1 MRTRTG
7 AIAALAVFL
16 GGTVAAAQDGVA
28 GQQITV
34 VTVPST
40 AAAVPWQFRGVVK
53 HVDPPPGDQA
63 WVLQILTR
71 GGFAGAGTGNFEVMS
86 SGELT
91 CAVKSVPCG
100 GALTAADVGRL
111 AGLLAALGPKS
122 WIASEPSACSDCV
135 QTLVLLHRR
144 EQGSVRTYLAH
155 WDQSQ
160 VVPQELRRL
169 YETVV
174 RLSSSR

>member
-1 MRTRTG
+1 MTS

-16 GGTVAAAQDGVA
+16 GGAVAAAQDGVA
-28 GQQITV
+28 GRQITV

-40 AAAVPWQFRGVVK
+40 ALAVPWQFRAVVK

-63 WVLQILTR
+63 WVLQVLTR
-71 GGFAGAGTGNFEVMS
+71 GGFAGVGTGNFEVMS

-91 CAVKSVPCG
+91 CVMKSVPCG
-100 GALTAADVGRL
+100 GALTSDDVGRL
-111 AGLLAALGPKS
+111 AGLLATLNPKS
-122 WIASEPSACSDCV
+122 WIASEPSTCSDCV
-135 QTLVLLHRR
+135 QTLILLRRR
-144 EQGSVRTYLAH
+144 EQGSVRTYMAH

-160 VVPQELRRL
+160 AVPPELRRL

-174 RLSSSR
+174 RLSGTR